1 MADKAKSYKLVNLL
15 DLIYQFYFDSAE
27 NPTKC
32 QIIPQGRNL
41 GLTLS
46 ATWILDFD
54 MRVVEHEKYANS
66 VVWLRESYLFGVH
79 GKGADYDLVQVVD
92 GEGNR
97 LEPAWSDFVAYQKS
111 EECGKTPGTIFYR
124 DYTDTPVVVGPTEE
138 DVSPPAAEAGG

>member
-1 MADKAKSYKLVNLL
+1 M
-15 DLIYQFYFDSAE
+15 
-27 NPTKC
+27 
-32 QIIPQGRNL
+32 
-41 GLTLS
+41 
-46 ATWILDFD
+46 
-54 MRVVEHEKYANS
+54 EHEKYKNS

-138 DVSPPAAEAGG
+138 DVSPPAAEAEG